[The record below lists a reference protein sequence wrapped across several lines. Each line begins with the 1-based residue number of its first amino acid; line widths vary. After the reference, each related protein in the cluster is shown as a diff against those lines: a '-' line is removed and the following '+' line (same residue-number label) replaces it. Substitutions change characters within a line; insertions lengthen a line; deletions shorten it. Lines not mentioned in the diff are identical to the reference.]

1 MNIHAP
7 SNPESETELRYLS
20 CSKYNMI
27 SAQSSKPGIA
37 IVQDSLL
44 GAFLMTRGYDNI
56 PISNFYQICSK
67 GKNFTKT
74 KVDSIE
80 ELTAEVMDA
89 ISKKNEISFVDAPKK
104 PKLTTKTKLAEEALA
119 FVKYGEDVEKVS
131 QINEFLSEFE
141 ILKDFEDHGLFF
153 DEGVVKLNKV
163 YTLKEVVDAVTETI
177 DIIK

>member
-1 MNIHAP
+1 MKFVKQK
-7 SNPESETELRYLS
+7 EL
-20 CSKYNMI
+20 
-27 SAQSSKPGIA
+27 Q
-37 IVQDSLL
+37 LL
-44 GAFLMTRGYDNI
+44 NGGYVSDKDGN
-56 PISNFYQICSK
+56 PISNSDFIHAQRRAEYVVTFAKLAK

-74 KVDSIE
+74 KVDSIK